1 MAKAVG
7 VPMMIGQNAMT
18 HAPAMPVVV
27 MTMVVMTMVV
37 MTMVM
42 MTVVMM
48 MVMML
53 ALRVGHDRGSQR
65 KRCGGCHNH
74 RSLANQPEHTRHFT
88 RSLG

>member
-7 VPMMIGQNAMT
+7 VAMMIGQNAMT

-27 MTMVVMTMVV
+27 MTMVVMTV
-37 MTMVM
+37 VM

-53 ALRVGHDRGSQR
+53 ALRVGHDGGSQR

-74 RSLANQPEHTRHFT
+74 RSLANQLEHTRHFT